1 MPVDVDVAVVGAGL
15 AGAASAWAASKRG
28 LSVVLLEQFAIGH
41 HRGSSHGS
49 ARIFRRAYADEL
61 YVRLTG
67 ESAELWRELELDTG
81 ASLVRTTGG
90 VDHGAN
96 RDVEVID
103 EYLTTAGVPHEM
115 LDPLEAG
122 RQWPGMRFSGPVLFH
137 PGAGVLDA
145 AGTVVA
151 CVEASRRRGA
161 LVRQETTVTD
171 ILLETDRAI
180 VVAGEQAWSARRA
193 VIAAG
198 AWVADLLQ
206 SRVPFPPVAVT
217 QQPVFHFPCGDPSV
231 DWPVFVH
238 QDERF
243 TYGLPGGRDGG
254 EHNAQKVAEHDLGQV
269 TTASGRD
276 GVVDVLAR
284 RRVVEYVKEWL
295 PGLVPEPY
303 NESTCLYTTTA
314 DEDFVL
320 DRYGPLVICS
330 ACSGHGAKFAPW
342 LGAEVVKLVTGAGV
356 AQERF
361 RLRRPGLVAG
371 KWRQGLGRG

>member
-1 MPVDVDVAVVGAGL
+1 MAVDVDVAVVGAGL
-15 AGAASAWAASKRG
+15 AGAATAWAASKRG

-81 ASLVRTTGG
+81 ASLLRTTGG

-103 EYLTTAGVPHEM
+103 EYLTAAAVPHEM
-115 LDPLEAG
+115 LDQLEAG
-122 RQWPGMRFSGPVLFH
+122 RRWPGMRFSGAVLFH

-145 AGTVVA
+145 AATVAA

-161 LVRQETTVTD
+161 LVREQTAVTD
-171 ILLETDRAI
+171 VVLETDSAI

-206 SRVPFPPVAVT
+206 SRVPFPPVTVT
-217 QQPVFHFPCGDPSV
+217 QQPVFHFPRRDPSV

-254 EHNAQKVAEHDLGQV
+254 EGNAQKVAEHDRGQV
-269 TTASGRD
+269 TTPSGRD
-276 GVVDVLAR
+276 GVVDAVAR
-284 RRVVEYVKEWL
+284 RRMVEYVKEWL
-295 PGLVPEPY
+295 PGLVPEPF
-303 NESTCLYTTTA
+303 NESTCLYTTTV

-342 LGAEVVKLVTGAGV
+342 LGTEVVKLVTGAGV
-356 AQERF
+356 VQERF
-361 RLRRPGLVAG
+361 RLHRPGLVAG
-371 KWRQGLGRG
+371 K